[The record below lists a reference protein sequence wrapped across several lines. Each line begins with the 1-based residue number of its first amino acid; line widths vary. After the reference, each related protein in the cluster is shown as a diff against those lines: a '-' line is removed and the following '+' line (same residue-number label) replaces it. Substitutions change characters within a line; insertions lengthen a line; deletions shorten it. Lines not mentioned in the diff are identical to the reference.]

1 LSLSFLIVISYFKKM
16 FHYETSFHLYS
27 SLSTH
32 FFIFQKSLIKAAM
45 RSREKKI
52 IKNKEAF
59 DLKLEYKPM
68 TQVRIKHTLAA
79 TEYNL
84 TA

>member
-1 LSLSFLIVISYFKKM
+1 
-16 FHYETSFHLYS
+16 
-27 SLSTH
+27 
-32 FFIFQKSLIKAAM
+32 M
-45 RSREKKI
+45 RSTEKKI

-59 DLKLEYKPM
+59 DLRLEYKPM